1 MDSLENGHISDST
14 LEKACNKSD
23 ANKVTQY
30 KKTMEQQITELN
42 LQSVEMSTKLEYTTG
57 KMNATEN
64 ELRDANIELYNTMKQ
79 LVDTRNEC
87 SFNEEQLEEMC
98 MCIMS

>member
-1 MDSLENGHISDST
+1 MVSEVQTDILENAHNSDSA
-14 LEKACNKSD
+14 LEKACNTRE

-42 LQSVEMSTKLEYTTG
+42 LQLVEMSTKPEYTTG
-57 KMNATEN
+57 KMNGAEN
-64 ELRDANIELYNTMKQ
+64 VLRETKIELYNAMKH

-87 SFNEEQLEEMC
+87 SF
-98 MCIMS
+98 